1 MQNRSDM
8 NISTLL
14 TSLYLRKAET
24 GPPGGRGQA
33 VFGTCLA
40 TGEHSRWER
49 YDVLGEIKPERMPQW
64 AKDALKT
71 IQKAQPVKAAKQ
83 KEMER

>member
-14 TSLYLRKAET
+14 TSLYLQKEETVPPAAEVRQSLAPAL
-24 GPPGGRGQA
+24 PPASIADGNG
-33 VFGTCLA
+33 VMF
-40 TGEHSRWER
+40 W
-49 YDVLGEIKPERMPQW
+49 GEIKPERMPQW

-71 IQKAQPVKAAKQ
+71 IQKEQKAKHSR
-83 KEMER
+83 EER